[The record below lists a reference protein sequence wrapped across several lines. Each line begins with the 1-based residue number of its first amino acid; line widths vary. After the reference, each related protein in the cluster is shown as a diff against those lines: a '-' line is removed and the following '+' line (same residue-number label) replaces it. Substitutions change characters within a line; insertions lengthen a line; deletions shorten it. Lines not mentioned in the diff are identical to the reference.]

1 MYVYSSEV
9 ISVLSIMATVRFFS
23 IAFLMV
29 LSPPEGIVVNCDSDN
44 CDMSGNGECSMCIAT

>member
-1 MYVYSSEV
+1 
-9 ISVLSIMATVRFFS
+9 MATTIFFS

-44 CDMSGNGECSMCIAT
+44 CDIGGNGEWEPELRS